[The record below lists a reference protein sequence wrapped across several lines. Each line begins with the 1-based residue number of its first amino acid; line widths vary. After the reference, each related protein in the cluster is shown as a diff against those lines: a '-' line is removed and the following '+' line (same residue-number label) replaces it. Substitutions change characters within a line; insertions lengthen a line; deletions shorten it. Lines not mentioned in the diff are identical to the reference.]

1 VSRKRGASDAPAPDA
16 PPAPAPDAATVALP
30 ARPFRGMGAPSLPFV
45 VGLIGGIA
53 LVLVLVASASALLVF
68 AIGAALAFFLV
79 PVVGRL
85 ERRGMPRFLAALI
98 VVAFL
103 VIATIAILLLVA
115 FVVIE
120 QGTAFVANLPTYI
133 AQIRAG
139 ISALQLP
146 SWMETAIDS
155 TGSAV
160 AGGTSAIDPAAIAT
174 GLLQGVLGAVGILF
188 SFFLLPFFL
197 FYLLKDQPRMA
208 AGFYRAVPAPWRA
221 DVEQVLT
228 IANRDLATFVKAELM
243 VGAIQC
249 GIVAT
254 GNALIGLLVPGAH
267 VMLTFALLLG
277 LFAFLF
283 EAIPQI
289 GPIFAYIPALLL
301 SLTAGP
307 ETVVAVGIFYFAA
320 FNFEGSVLVPA
331 FQGQMISFGGATVLV
346 VITIGFALAGIIGAI
361 VALPVAAIARD
372 TFSHFFHRAQ
382 ELAGAPPAVEADGAD
397 PGAGGTRASQGDGA
411 AAAT

>member
-1 VSRKRGASDAPAPDA
+1 
-16 PPAPAPDAATVALP
+16 
-30 ARPFRGMGAPSLPFV
+30 MGAPSLPFV
-45 VGLIGGIA
+45 VGLIGGIV

-85 ERRGMPRFLAALI
+85 ERRGMPRFLAALL
-98 VVAFL
+98 VVALL
-103 VIATIAILLLVA
+103 VVATIAILLLVA
-115 FVVIE
+115 YVVIE
-120 QGTAFVANLPTYI
+120 QGTAFVANLPTYM

-139 ISALQLP
+139 IASLQLP
-146 SWMETAIDS
+146 AWLESAIDS
-155 TGSAV
+155 TGAAA
-160 AGGTSAIDPAAIAT
+160 AGGAAAVDPAAIAT
-174 GLLQGVLGAVGILF
+174 GLLQGVLGAVGVLF

-208 AGFYRAVPAPWRA
+208 AGFYRAVPGPWRA
-221 DVEQVLT
+221 DVTQVLS
-228 IANRDLATFVKAELM
+228 IAHRDLATFVKAELM

-249 GIVAT
+249 CIVAT
-254 GNALIGLLVPGAH
+254 GNALIGIFVPGAH

-307 ETVVAVGIFYFAA
+307 ETVIAVGIFYFAA

-372 TFSHFFHRAQ
+372 TFGHFFHRAQ
-382 ELAGAPPAVEADGAD
+382 ELAAGPADAAMPGAD
-397 PGAGGTRASQGDGA
+397 AVRAAPSPERGT
-411 AAAT
+411 T